1 MLHIL
6 NHLFLGGI
14 YLEQILLVLARVRS
28 KKKSPQRARL
38 QSSTFGG
45 FLDLVKISAIRS
57 EVGPKSDPV
66 RSRSEVGPKSNPVR
80 SRSEVRSDFGRSC
93 HFWLF

>member
-57 EVGPKSDPV
+57 EVGPKSD
-66 RSRSEVGPKSNPVR
+66 RSRSEV
-80 SRSEVRSDFGRSC
+80 
-93 HFWLF
+93 

>member
-45 FLDLVKISAIRS
+45 FLDLVKISEIRFLKVTS
-57 EVGPKSDPV
+57 LRPS
-66 RSRSEVGPKSNPVR
+66 
-80 SRSEVRSDFGRSC
+80 
-93 HFWLF
+93 

>member
-28 KKKSPQRARL
+28 KKKLPQWARL

-66 RSRSEVGPKSNPVR
+66 RSRSEV
-80 SRSEVRSDFGRSC
+80 RSDFGRSC
-93 HFWLF
+93 HFWLFF